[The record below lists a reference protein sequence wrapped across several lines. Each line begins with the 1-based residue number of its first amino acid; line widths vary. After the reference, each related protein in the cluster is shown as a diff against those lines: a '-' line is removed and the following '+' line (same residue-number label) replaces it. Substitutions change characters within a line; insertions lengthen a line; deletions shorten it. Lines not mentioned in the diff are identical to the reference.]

1 MKDVFVDVVF
11 IDSDDNTIE
20 KDDNLIESIYFKIIE
35 EYTKYINA
43 VIIK

>member
-1 MKDVFVDVVF
+1 MKEVFVEVVF
-11 IDSDDNTIE
+11 IDKDDNIIE
-20 KDDNLIESIYFKIIE
+20 KDNYLIENIYFKIIE